1 MMRNLVLV
9 SVGLLVV
16 STCLADVL
24 TLDSLPDTP
33 GMFLC
38 TGGIVPN
45 GYGGLNWNN
54 FGYLNAAVFPCSTE
68 SGYGT
73 ALTSSP
79 NVGFNI
85 LGNPASITSA
95 TPFTLESAYFAAAW
109 NDGLTVSITA
119 KSGANTVAMLNLT
132 LNTEMKMFETFD
144 FGPITELDFS
154 SFGGIP
160 QPLRG
165 MGTEFAFDSLTVNTV
180 PEPRMVLVLS
190 MVLGALALMRP
201 KLFV

>member
-1 MMRNLVLV
+1 MMRNFVLV

-95 TPFTLESAYFAAAW
+95 TPFTLESAY
-109 NDGLTVSITA
+109 
-119 KSGANTVAMLNLT
+119 
-132 LNTEMKMFETFD
+132 
-144 FGPITELDFS
+144 
-154 SFGGIP
+154 
-160 QPLRG
+160 
-165 MGTEFAFDSLTVNTV
+165 
-180 PEPRMVLVLS
+180 
-190 MVLGALALMRP
+190 
-201 KLFV
+201 